1 MKVLLETKKMDTSR
15 ILSRPLKQKW
25 TDSQIQIHGEAEGL
39 ADMKIFWRAADGAL
53 LGVDDGF
60 GPADSPTVGASGTNK
75 GGCDRPSGVVGLADT
90 TVLMRD
96 GA

>member
-1 MKVLLETKKMDTSR
+1 
-15 ILSRPLKQKW
+15 
-25 TDSQIQIHGEAEGL
+25 
-39 ADMKIFWRAADGAL
+39 MKIFGRAAANVNGVL

-60 GPADSPTVGASGTNK
+60 GPADGETVGAGVTNK

>member
-1 MKVLLETKKMDTSR
+1 MDNSR

-25 TDSQIQIHGEAEGL
+25 TNSHIQIHGEAEGL
-39 ADMKIFWRAADGAL
+39 ADMKIFGRAAANVNGVL

-60 GPADSPTVGASGTNK
+60 GPADGATVGASVILGTNK